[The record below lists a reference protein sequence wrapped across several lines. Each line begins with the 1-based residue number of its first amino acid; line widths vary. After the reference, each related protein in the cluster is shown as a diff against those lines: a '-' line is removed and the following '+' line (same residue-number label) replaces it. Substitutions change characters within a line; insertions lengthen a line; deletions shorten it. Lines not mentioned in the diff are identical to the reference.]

1 MPLVSAIKKAT
12 KQIDITIF
20 RFDLKELQRAL
31 ETAVT
36 RGVKVHALIASTS
49 GGGQKRLRKLELELL
64 NAGVT
69 VSRTDD
75 DLRRYH
81 YKILLI
87 DRETLYTL
95 GFNYTRLDIEKS
107 RTMAVATKNK
117 AIVAEA
123 SKLFDADVAR
133 QPYTANHDNFL
144 VSPEN
149 ARTGLARF
157 IKSAKKQLLIYDM
170 KVSDRQMVKLLQ
182 ERVKAGVDVRI
193 IGKVGKKSEGLN
205 GREDARHAAAPPRDA
220 PRRSGDVSRQHE
232 SARARARQ
240 APRGRHHR
248 QGTGGRQT
256 IPGGLRG
263 RLGEDR
269 KRKESSRKRSSKT
282 KSRSRPRRLLV
293 HKAAEAPEDAHAFAA
308 PETHIHPSE
317 RSPFPHVAEA
327 ESCISAEIAEEL

>member
-1 MPLVSAIKKAT
+1 MELIIQPKDGLLPLVSAIKKAT

-95 GFNYTRLDIEKS
+95 GFNYTRLDSEKS
-107 RTMAVATKNK
+107 RTMGVATKNK
-117 AIVAEA
+117 AVVAEA
-123 SKLFDADVAR
+123 IKLFEADVAR
-133 QPYTANHDNFL
+133 QPYTANHDKFL

-157 IKSAKKQLLIYDM
+157 IKSARKQLLIYDM

-193 IGKVGKKSEGLN
+193 IGKVGKKSEGLICEKMP
-205 GREDARHAAAPPRDA
+205 GMRLHLRAMLRDGQEMFLGSMSMRALELDKRREVGIIVKERAAA
-220 PRRSGDVSRQHE
+220 RQFRE
-232 SARARARQ
+232 VFEEDWAKTD
-240 APRGRHHR
+240 
-248 QGTGGRQT
+248 TGKK
-256 IPGGLRG
+256 LEKAK
-263 RLGEDR
+263 LKED
-269 KRKESSRKRSSKT
+269 KET
-282 KSRSRPRRLLV
+282 ATV
-293 HKAAEAPEDAHAFAA
+293 AA
-308 PETHIHPSE
+308 S
-317 RSPFPHVAEA
+317 
-327 ESCISAEIAEEL
+327 